1 MNRYLFIFL
10 ILLVSACAQSNND
23 VNTPTPDEDLEAV
36 LAGCRVFPIDHIW
49 NAKVN
54 TLPVDKNSGLYIN
67 TIGANTTFHP
77 DFGSGLWEGGPI
89 GIPFNIV
96 SGTQAKV
103 NVNFQ
108 YASESDQGPYP
119 IPANP
124 KIEGG
129 VNSTG
134 DRHILMID
142 KDNCKLYELFYAFK
156 QANGSWRAGSGA
168 IYDLKSY
175 ALRPDGWTSAD
186 AAGLAILPG
195 LVRYGEVKAGIIR
208 HAIRFTAP
216 QTRKAYVWPARHYAS
231 DLTNLRYPPMGQRF
245 RLKSTFDISGFSP
258 DVQVILQAMKTYG
271 IILADNGSSW
281 FISGSPDNRWNNDVL
296 REIKQLKGSD
306 FEAVDVSSLMKNI
319 NSGQIK

>member
-1 MNRYLFIFL
+1 MNRYLFILL
-10 ILLVSACAQSNND
+10 ILLISACAQSNDN
-23 VNTPTPDEDLEAV
+23 VNTPTSDDDLETV
-36 LAGCRVFPIDHIW
+36 LAGCRLFPADHIW
-49 NAKVN
+49 NAKVD
-54 TLPVDKNSGLYIN
+54 TLPVDTNSGLYIN
-67 TIGANTTFHP
+67 TIGASTTFHP

-89 GIPFNIV
+89 GIPFNVV
-96 SGTQAKV
+96 SGTQPKV
-103 NVNFQ
+103 NVTFQ
-108 YASESDQGPYP
+108 YASESDPGPYP
-119 IPANP
+119 IPSNP

-129 VNSTG
+129 VSSTG

-156 QANGSWRAGSGA
+156 QANGTWRAGSGA

-195 LVRYGEVKAGIIR
+195 LVRYSEVKSGMIK

-231 DLTNLRYPPMGQRF
+231 DLTNIKYPPMGQRF
-245 RLKSTFDISGFSP
+245 RLKASYDISGFSP
-258 DVQVILQAMKTYG
+258 DMKVILQAMKTYG

-281 FISGSPDNRWNNDVL
+281 FISGAPDSRWNNDVL

-306 FEAVDVSSLMKNI
+306 FEAVNVSSLMVNV
-319 NSGQIK
+319 NSGQIR